1 MNNRLKFLL
10 VGLALTLVGAL
21 AIAPVLAQESGT
33 GGIIIEGNLGGD
45 PATFN
50 PILASDVA
58 SARVAR
64 FLFPGF
70 VNVNVDEAVIAPYQ
84 EEVAAGGIVND
95 WTVSEDGTVYTF
107 NLRQGLTWNDGTPIT
122 SADVLYTWRAIQ
134 AGAEGIVD
142 TPLSFVID
150 PTGETGILSVEAP
163 DDYTVVVTFATA
175 ECTALNNAGVLS
187 PVPSHVLPED
197 LSLLND
203 DPFNT
208 GPTVS
213 GGVFQFAEFR
223 PGEQV
228 ALAANPNYFDATN
241 GVVVPA
247 GYIYKNVPDQ
257 TVLVEQFFAGQTNVI
272 DGPAVGRRAEFRAAA
287 EAGTAQV
294 FSFPG
299 NAWDY
304 LGLNLADPNNP
315 QNGLD
320 ENGDPIDQGHH
331 PIFGDVRVRQAL
343 ALGIDVDAIME
354 AAVFGEGAR
363 MTSFIIP
370 ASWAYADELP
380 PIPYDPEAAAAG
392 LEAAGWV
399 DDDNDPSTPRV
410 AQGAAYAE
418 DGTPLSFTLYTN
430 EGNTRRAAIGTL
442 IQDQLAQI
450 GVQVNFQTIDFNT
463 LIDIMNSQTF
473 DAFILGW
480 RNGYPDDPDAT
491 QLFTP
496 ASDVVGSGSNFT
508 SYRNDEF
515 VRLNNLAKSLPGCDP
530 AERAPLYQEMQ
541 AIFQQDLPYIPLFA
555 INGMYAAGAN
565 VNGFDPRPSA
575 LYWNVDTWNITTP

>member
-1 MNNRLKFLL
+1 MKNRMKFL
-10 VGLALTLVGAL
+10 VTGAALTLAGAL
-21 AIAPVLAQESGT
+21 AFGPVMAQD
-33 GGIIIEGNLGGD
+33 GGIIIEGNLGSD

-50 PILASDVA
+50 PILATDTA
-58 SARVAR
+58 SRR
-64 FLFPGF
+64 ITGFLYPGF

-84 EEVAAGGIVND
+84 EGVAAGGIVEG
-95 WTVSEDGTVYTF
+95 WEISEDGTVYTF
-107 NLRQGLTWNDGTPIT
+107 NLREGLTWSDGTPIT
-122 SADVLYTWRAIQ
+122 SADVIYTWRAIQ
-134 AGAEGIVD
+134 AGADGTVE

-163 DDYTVVVTFATA
+163 DDFTVVVTYANA
-175 ECTALNNAGVLS
+175 ECTALGNAGVLY
-187 PVPSHVLPED
+187 PAPSHVLPED
-197 LSLLND
+197 VTLLND
-203 DPFNT
+203 DPFNQN
-208 GPTVS
+208 PTVG
-213 GGVFQFAEFR
+213 GGVFSFAEFR

-228 ALAANPNYFDATN
+228 ALAANPTYFDAT
-241 GVVVPA
+241 GGTVVPA
-247 GYIYKNVPDQ
+247 GYIFRNTPDQ
-257 TVLVEQFFAGQTNVI
+257 TVLVEQFLAGETNVI
-272 DGPAVGRRAEFRAAA
+272 DGPAVGRRADIRAAA
-287 EAGTAQV
+287 DAGNAQV

-304 LGLNLADPNNP
+304 MGLNLADPNNP

-320 ENGDPIDQGHH
+320 ADGNPIDQGNH

-343 ALGIDVDAIME
+343 ALGIDVESIIG
-354 AAVFGEGAR
+354 AAVFGEGER

-370 ASWAYADELP
+370 ASWAYASELP
-380 PIPYDPEAAAAG
+380 PIPYEPETAAE
-392 LEAAGWV
+392 LLTEAGWI
-399 DDDNDPSTPRV
+399 DDDNDPATARV
-410 AQGAAYAE
+410 AQGAEFAE

-430 EGNTRRAAIGTL
+430 EGNTRREAIGTL

-463 LIDIMNSQTF
+463 LLDIMDSQTF

-496 ASDVVGSGSNFT
+496 ASDVVGSGSNNT
-508 SYRNDEF
+508 SFSNEEF
-515 VRLNNLAKSLPGCDP
+515 VRLNNEAKSLPGCDP

-541 AIFQQDLPYIPLFA
+541 AIFQQELPYIPLFA
-555 INGMYAAGAN
+555 INGMYAAGAG

-575 LYWNVDTWNITTP
+575 LYWNVDTWNVATP